1 VIVYAYVV
9 IEYCDELF
17 MMLKCVVW
25 LKYENDDMH
34 IFMELIVNLY
44 IYEWNNEITWILWH
58 ENVLVNYM
66 YCKWLIDYVWD

>member
-34 IFMELIVNLY
+34 IFVNCELIHM
-44 IYEWNNEITWILWH
+44 NETMRSF
-58 ENVLVNYM
+58 ENFDMKM
-66 YCKWLIDYVWD
+66 Y